1 MNRDIL
7 SDPRYIAGAMSEAET
22 CAAAAEFQERADSA
36 LQLFGQRAPGI
47 QAGETL
53 AAYRRRLLKNL
64 QPKCEPPFR
73 EVNLCA
79 VADSQLQHFEARMI
93 DGTIV
98 EFKKPIG
105 PLREAIEI
113 DRSGRRISKFYGDNE
128 YVWGPFKGPTQRFI
142 SAWDTDAYKGIN
154 AAGAVKA
161 ISHNMSDGSVR
172 PAT

>member
-22 CAAAAEFQERADSA
+22 CAAATEFQERADSA

-73 EVNLCA
+73 EVNLYA

-113 DRSGRRISKFYGDNE
+113 DRSGRRISKFYGDPEN
-128 YVWGPFKGPTQRFI
+128 VWGRFAGPVRRYI
-142 SAWDTDAYKGIN
+142 SAWDTDQFRGAN
-154 AAGAVKA
+154 AAGAIVPV
-161 ISHNMSDGSVR
+161 SLTMSDGSVR
-172 PAT
+172 SA